1 MTALIGGLLT
11 VNILILAGRLLSIPQ
26 QLVELVTIPLETIV
40 NGLKIAKGVTE
51 IGLTAIQNKQ
61 RQQTL
66 LANKP
71 KNTMRPSTALLN
83 TTIPPLANT
92 TRPPLATP
100 RLQNTP
106 ATRRGGNR
114 RRYSKKTRKH

>member
-11 VNILILAGRLLSIPQ
+11 VNILMLAGRLLSIPQ

-40 NGLKIAKGVTE
+40 NLLKIVKGSTE
-51 IGLTAIQNKQ
+51 IGLTAIKNKQ

-66 LANKP
+66 LANRP
-71 KNTMRPSTALLN
+71 KNTTALLN

-92 TRPPLATP
+92 TRPMLANTTVP